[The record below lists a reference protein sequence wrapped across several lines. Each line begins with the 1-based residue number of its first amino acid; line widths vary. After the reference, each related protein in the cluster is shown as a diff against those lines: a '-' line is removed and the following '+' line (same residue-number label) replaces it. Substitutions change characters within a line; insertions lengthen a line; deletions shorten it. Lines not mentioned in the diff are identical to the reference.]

1 MARPCGPCQ
10 DKRRNEL
17 DRRLLEM
24 DLTGETIAGIA
35 REWGYSEDSMR
46 RHKAN
51 HVIKPLGDVRALMVE
66 AREAALSE
74 IKEEVRAEELEGLR
88 DGLKDTIKADIA
100 NRLELAKDPI
110 DQLKILRERAA
121 IALEKAEGSEN
132 HKIALQA
139 IRELRELVRLW
150 GELEGKLQFQPQIN
164 LQQVNIYQSPAW
176 ANVGLLLARI
186 LEPYPSLR
194 TEVAAGLIALQEGQ
208 DGA

>member
-1 MARPCGPCQ
+1 
-10 DKRRNEL
+10 
-17 DRRLLEM
+17 M

-35 REWGYSEDSMR
+35 REWGYSEDSIR

-100 NRLELAKDPI
+100 NRLELAKEPI

-150 GELEGKLQFQPQIN
+150 GELEGKLQSQPQIN
-164 LQQVNIYQSPAW
+164 ILVNPEWLQ
-176 ANVGLLLARI
+176 
-186 LEPYPSLR
+186 LR
-194 TEVAAGLIALQEGQ
+194 TIIVSALRPHPEALEAVLETLP
-208 DGA
+208 DESPRD

>member
-1 MARPCGPCQ
+1 
-10 DKRRNEL
+10 
-17 DRRLLEM
+17 M

>member
-10 DKRRNEL
+10 DDRRNEL

-110 DQLKILRERAA
+110 DQIKILRERAA

-150 GELEGKLQFQPQIN
+150 GELEGKLQSQPQIN
-164 LQQVNIYQSPAW
+164 ILVNPEWIQLKAVIVSALRPHPEALEAVLEALPDESP
-176 ANVGLLLARI
+176 R
-186 LEPYPSLR
+186 
-194 TEVAAGLIALQEGQ
+194 
-208 DGA
+208 D